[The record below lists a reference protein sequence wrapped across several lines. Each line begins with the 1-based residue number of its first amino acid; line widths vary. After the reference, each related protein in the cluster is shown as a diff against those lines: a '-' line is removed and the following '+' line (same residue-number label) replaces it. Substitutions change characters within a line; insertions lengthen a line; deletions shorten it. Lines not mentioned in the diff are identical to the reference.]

1 MQWGIRKRDPLAIDI
16 CKDLVKKMEMEEDPV
31 STFSVVIDSIRIDIT
46 YGAMPDYEIQALVKK
61 YTIAAHI
68 INLETNDEIDSGLMY
83 SEDKEELE
91 KICEKILVTAY
102 LIRK

>member
-1 MQWGIRKRDPLAIDI
+1 MQWGIRKQDPLAVDI
-16 CKDLVKKMEMEEDPV
+16 CKDLVKKMEEDPV

-46 YGAMPDYEIQALVKK
+46 YGAMPDYVIQALVKK

-68 INLETNDEIDSGLMY
+68 INLKTNDEIDSGLMY
-83 SEDKEELE
+83 AEDKEELE
-91 KICEKILVTAY
+91 RICEKILVTAY